1 MSTTDEP
8 RRIVVGVDDSDN
20 AAEAARWAADEA
32 AAHGCELH
40 LIYGLNFPAQAALFS
55 AVPFEETRERA
66 FKLGDELLARVSAPL
81 AAAHPDLAITA
92 EVAETG
98 AAEVLVER
106 SKDARLVVTGSRGHG
121 GFTGLMLGSVSLK
134 VATHAHCPVVII
146 RD

>member
-1 MSTTDEP
+1 MSTTDAP

-32 AAHGCELH
+32 AERGDELH
-40 LIYGLNFPAQAALFS
+40 LLYGLNFPAQAALFS
-55 AVPFEETRERA
+55 VVPIEDARARA
-66 FKLGDELLARVSAPL
+66 FKLGDELLARVREPL
-81 AAAHPDLAITA
+81 ASAHPDLVITA

-98 AAEVLVER
+98 GAEALVER

-134 VATHAHCPVVII
+134 VATHAHCPVVIV

>member
-1 MSTTDEP
+1 MSTTDAP

-32 AAHGCELH
+32 AERGDELH
-40 LIYGLNFPAQAALFS
+40 LLYGLNFPAQAALLS
-55 AVPFEETRERA
+55 PVPIEDARARA
-66 FKLGDELLARVSAPL
+66 FKLGDELLARVREPL
-81 AAAHPDLAITA
+81 TSAHPDLVITA

-98 AAEVLVER
+98 GAEALVER

-134 VATHAHCPVVII
+134 VATHAHCPVAII